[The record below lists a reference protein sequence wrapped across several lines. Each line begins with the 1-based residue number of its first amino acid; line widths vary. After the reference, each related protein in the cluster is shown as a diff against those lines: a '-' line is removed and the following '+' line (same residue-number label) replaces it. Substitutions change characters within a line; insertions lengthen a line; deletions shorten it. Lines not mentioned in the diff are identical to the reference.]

1 MEENTQFETLT
12 DKKVELS
19 NSNLVFAMD
28 NKIINLAG
36 VMGGKEPACS
46 DSTTTVLVECAF
58 FVPESIIGKSVK
70 YDLNSEA
77 AHRFERGVDPACQE
91 FVLRRFLKIVSDHAK
106 IKNIELYSQINKE
119 LNKNVIKSDR
129 KKIENIL
136 GVTIE
141 KEKFNNILENLGFK
155 IENENIF
162 IPSYR
167 NDIFSSNDIAEEVA
181 RVLGYDNL
189 PSNDINL
196 EKLSNKIPSKSVET
210 FLRKTLTLEGF
221 SEVINSPFV
230 ENQSSNCFTVD
241 NPLDSNRNSMR
252 TSLRESLINNLL
264 YNERRQKDSVKF
276 FEISE
281 GIVFQVKLWNSQISQ
296 LSYCQLYIIV

>member
-1 MEENTQFETLT
+1 
-12 DKKVELS
+12 
-19 NSNLVFAMD
+19 
-28 NKIINLAG
+28 
-36 VMGGKEPACS
+36 MGGKETACS

-141 KEKFNNILENLGFK
+141 KEKFNNK
-155 IENENIF
+155 
-162 IPSYR
+162 
-167 NDIFSSNDIAEEVA
+167 
-181 RVLGYDNL
+181 
-189 PSNDINL
+189 
-196 EKLSNKIPSKSVET
+196 
-210 FLRKTLTLEGF
+210 
-221 SEVINSPFV
+221 
-230 ENQSSNCFTVD
+230 
-241 NPLDSNRNSMR
+241 
-252 TSLRESLINNLL
+252 
-264 YNERRQKDSVKF
+264 
-276 FEISE
+276 
-281 GIVFQVKLWNSQISQ
+281 
-296 LSYCQLYIIV
+296 

>member
-1 MEENTQFETLT
+1 
-12 DKKVELS
+12 
-19 NSNLVFAMD
+19 MD

-36 VMGGKEPACS
+36 VMGGKETACS

-162 IPSYR
+162 TI
-167 NDIFSSNDIAEEVA
+167 
-181 RVLGYDNL
+181 L
-189 PSNDINL
+189 PHGR
-196 EKLSNKIPSKSVET
+196 
-210 FLRKTLTLEGF
+210 F
-221 SEVINSPFV
+221 
-230 ENQSSNCFTVD
+230 
-241 NPLDSNRNSMR
+241 
-252 TSLRESLINNLL
+252 
-264 YNERRQKDSVKF
+264 
-276 FEISE
+276 
-281 GIVFQVKLWNSQISQ
+281 
-296 LSYCQLYIIV
+296 